1 MNIDG
6 VIPCSVQ
13 KWVSLVDKL
22 SPSQKFRFYEMDM
35 QGMFR
40 IPSIRMRDFLLH
52 FLLQSYNPSSKKF
65 MVQES
70 SGSTAGCKGLISLRP
85 DDVYSIFGWK
95 NNGVDVFG
103 FLSTEGEKATKKIP
117 VSFVSKKNGK
127 IMIDDLIEK
136 IVKDKSTDDDFIRM
150 TFLVLLGTIIAPVS
164 HEYVPK
170 KYYALVKNIKLIR
183 KFNWNAFTSR
193 FCLSEIGKLLQD
205 GHVRQWPQGNLAL
218 LQYLYWEKVQP
229 ITGPRYDPLAL
240 LSPLMRN
247 WTEDMAVRRDK
258 YDYEYGR
265 GVGMIDDNITE
276 EYRLKKIAEEEAQKT
291 KKASSKKSNVTG
303 TRKEGSTSEASS
315 QKPTMDRILSEM
327 NELRKEMLRLPE
339 LCTQR
344 MIEKLNKTGVS
355 YKPSNLEEDE
365 ENLYGGINESS
376 NDVGRPQ
383 KEFVYQKDDSDR
395 FRTPSKMN
403 LQKDDNGVDVTSRE
417 NTPFYC
423 TPEYWDS
430 FKGDMDDPVQVPEVS
445 DEKAA
450 TSLET
455 DEIASH
461 ASVGSQGVQE
471 EVEEVI
477 DAYSSFL
484 VDKVNDDRF
493 MLTTWRIHWLLHV
506 RPGKKTAGNDYEAES
521 HSNGPVNRC
530 EDEYFKKSKRKQLA
544 KDIQEANAT
553 GIVNYPDVSKWP
565 IQTYDMP
572 KQHDGN
578 SCGLFLLRCFQNW
591 DGDKW
596 TGLFSQT
603 SIDDSRELMIAQ
615 LIFSERN
622 KLDEVKNKVIRI
634 SKKKK

>member
-22 SPSQKFRFYEMDM
+22 SPSQKFRFYETEM

-127 IMIDDLIEK
+127 IVIDDLIEK

-170 KYYALVKNIKLIR
+170 KNYALVKNIKLIR

-229 ITGPRYDPLAL
+229 ITAPKYDPLAL

-339 LCTQR
+339 
-344 MIEKLNKTGVS
+344 G
-355 YKPSNLEEDE
+355 
-365 ENLYGGINESS
+365 
-376 NDVGRPQ
+376 
-383 KEFVYQKDDSDR
+383 
-395 FRTPSKMN
+395 
-403 LQKDDNGVDVTSRE
+403 
-417 NTPFYC
+417 
-423 TPEYWDS
+423 
-430 FKGDMDDPVQVPEVS
+430 
-445 DEKAA
+445 
-450 TSLET
+450 
-455 DEIASH
+455 
-461 ASVGSQGVQE
+461 
-471 EVEEVI
+471 
-477 DAYSSFL
+477 
-484 VDKVNDDRF
+484 
-493 MLTTWRIHWLLHV
+493 
-506 RPGKKTAGNDYEAES
+506 
-521 HSNGPVNRC
+521 
-530 EDEYFKKSKRKQLA
+530 
-544 KDIQEANAT
+544 
-553 GIVNYPDVSKWP
+553 
-565 IQTYDMP
+565 
-572 KQHDGN
+572 
-578 SCGLFLLRCFQNW
+578 
-591 DGDKW
+591 
-596 TGLFSQT
+596 
-603 SIDDSRELMIAQ
+603 
-615 LIFSERN
+615 
-622 KLDEVKNKVIRI
+622 
-634 SKKKK
+634 

>member
-1 MNIDG
+1 ME
-6 VIPCSVQ
+6 
-13 KWVSLVDKL
+13 W
-22 SPSQKFRFYEMDM
+22 
-35 QGMFR
+35 MF
-40 IPSIRMRDFLLH
+40 L
-52 FLLQSYNPSSKKF
+52 
-65 MVQES
+65 
-70 SGSTAGCKGLISLRP
+70 G
-85 DDVYSIFGWK
+85 
-95 NNGVDVFG
+95 
-103 FLSTEGEKATKKIP
+103 
-117 VSFVSKKNGK
+117 
-127 IMIDDLIEK
+127 
-136 IVKDKSTDDDFIRM
+136 
-150 TFLVLLGTIIAPVS
+150 FLVLK
-164 HEYVPK
+164 EKKQPK
-170 KYYALVKNIKLIR
+170 KYQLVLLAR
-183 KFNWNAFTSR
+183 KSL
-193 FCLSEIGKLLQD
+193 C
-205 GHVRQWPQGNLAL
+205 V

-229 ITGPRYDPLAL
+229 ITGPKYDPLAL

-265 GVGMIDDNITE
+265 GVGIIDDNITE
-276 EYRLKKIAEEEAQKT
+276 EYRLKKFAEEEAQKT
-291 KKASSKKSNVTG
+291 KKASSKKSNITG
-303 TRKEGSTSEASS
+303 MRKEGSTSEASS

-339 LCTQR
+339 LCAQR
-344 MIEKLNKTGVS
+344 MIEKLNKTGVF

-376 NDVGRPQ
+376 NDGGLPK
-383 KEFVYQKDDSDR
+383 KEFVYQKYDLDR
-395 FRTPSKMN
+395 FRTPSKMS
-403 LQKDDNGVDVTSRE
+403 LQKDDDGVDVTSRG

-430 FKGDMDDPVQVPEVS
+430 FKGDMDDPIQVPEVL

-450 TSLET
+450 TSLGT

-461 ASVGSQGVQE
+461 APLGSQGVQE
-471 EVEEVI
+471 EVEEVTGRRKRRGSQHVKSPYVVPKPNKQAKRSAKGKLFQNGGVNKSSDEYDVVKASI
-477 DAYSSFL
+477 KYVRAHEYSQKHAKTEIFNDGMEEGLTVRRACQIINHEWLSGDVINAYSSYL

-493 MLTTWRIHWLLHV
+493 MLTTWRIHWLLHI

-521 HSNGPVNRC
+521 HSNEPVNRC
-530 EDEYFKKSKRKQLA
+530 EDEYFKKSKTYIPLNKENTHWVTVVMHSGKREFQVLDSLMTGKLDSVTRELVEDLRKQLA
-544 KDIQEANAT
+544 EDIQEANAT
-553 GIVNYPDVSKWP
+553 GIVNYPDVSNWP

-578 SCGLFLLRCFQNW
+578 SCGIFLLRCFQYW

-596 TGLFSQT
+596 TGLFSQR
-603 SIDDSRELMIAQ
+603 SIDDSREVIIAP

>member
-1 MNIDG
+1 
-6 VIPCSVQ
+6 
-13 KWVSLVDKL
+13 
-22 SPSQKFRFYEMDM
+22 
-35 QGMFR
+35 
-40 IPSIRMRDFLLH
+40 
-52 FLLQSYNPSSKKF
+52 
-65 MVQES
+65 
-70 SGSTAGCKGLISLRP
+70 
-85 DDVYSIFGWK
+85 
-95 NNGVDVFG
+95 
-103 FLSTEGEKATKKIP
+103 
-117 VSFVSKKNGK
+117 
-127 IMIDDLIEK
+127 
-136 IVKDKSTDDDFIRM
+136 
-150 TFLVLLGTIIAPVS
+150 
-164 HEYVPK
+164 
-170 KYYALVKNIKLIR
+170 
-183 KFNWNAFTSR
+183 
-193 FCLSEIGKLLQD
+193 
-205 GHVRQWPQGNLAL
+205 
-218 LQYLYWEKVQP
+218 
-229 ITGPRYDPLAL
+229 
-240 LSPLMRN
+240 MRN

-258 YDYEYGR
+258 YDYEYGH

-291 KKASSKKSNVTG
+291 KKASSKKSNITG
-303 TRKEGSTSEASS
+303 MRKEGSTSEASS

-339 LCTQR
+339 LCAQR
-344 MIEKLNKTGVS
+344 MIEKLNKTGVF

-376 NDVGRPQ
+376 NDGGLPK

-395 FRTPSKMN
+395 FRTPFKMN
-403 LQKDDNGVDVTSRE
+403 LQKDDDGVDVTSRG

-430 FKGDMDDPVQVPEVS
+430 FKGDMDDPIQVPEVS

-450 TSLET
+450 TSLGT

-461 ASVGSQGVQE
+461 ASLGSQGVQE
-471 EVEEVI
+471 ERTQHVKSPYVVPKPNKRAKRSAKGKLFQNGGVNKSRDEYDVVKASIKYVRAHEYSQKHAKTEIFNDGMEEGLTVWRACQIINHEWLSGDVI
-477 DAYSSFL
+477 NAYSPYL

-493 MLTTWRIHWLLHV
+493 MLTTWRIHWLLHI

-530 EDEYFKKSKRKQLA
+530 EDEYFKKSKTYIPLNKENTHWVTVVMHSGKREFQVLDSLMTGKLDSVTRELVEDLRKQLA
-544 KDIQEANAT
+544 EDIQEANAT
-553 GIVNYPDVSKWP
+553 GIVNYPDVSNWP

-578 SCGLFLLRCFQNW
+578 SCGIFLLRCFQYW

-596 TGLFSQT
+596 TGLFSQR
-603 SIDDSRELMIAQ
+603 SIDDSREVTIAQ

>member
-1 MNIDG
+1 MMCT
-6 VIPCSVQ
+6 PY
-13 KWVSLVDKL
+13 LVGKTM
-22 SPSQKFRFYEMDM
+22 EW
-35 QGMFR
+35 MF
-40 IPSIRMRDFLLH
+40 L
-52 FLLQSYNPSSKKF
+52 
-65 MVQES
+65 
-70 SGSTAGCKGLISLRP
+70 G
-85 DDVYSIFGWK
+85 
-95 NNGVDVFG
+95 
-103 FLSTEGEKATKKIP
+103 
-117 VSFVSKKNGK
+117 
-127 IMIDDLIEK
+127 
-136 IVKDKSTDDDFIRM
+136 
-150 TFLVLLGTIIAPVS
+150 FLVLK
-164 HEYVPK
+164 EKKQPK
-170 KYYALVKNIKLIR
+170 KYQLVLLAR
-183 KFNWNAFTSR
+183 KM
-193 FCLSEIGKLLQD
+193 
-205 GHVRQWPQGNLAL
+205 
-218 LQYLYWEKVQP
+218 YLYWEKVQP
-229 ITGPRYDPLAL
+229 ITGPKYDPLAL

-291 KKASSKKSNVTG
+291 KKASSKKSNDTG
-303 TRKEGSTSEASS
+303 TREERSTSEASS

-339 LCTQR
+339 LCAQR

-423 TPEYWDS
+423 TSEYWDS

-461 ASVGSQGVQE
+461 APVGSQGVQE
-471 EVEEVI
+471 EVEEVTGRRKRRGSQHVKSPYVVPKPNKRAKRSAKGKLFQNGDVNKSGDEYDVVKASIKYVRAHEHLQKHAKTEIFNDGMEEGLTVRRACQIINHEWLSGDVI

-484 VDKVNDDRF
+484 VDKVNDDCF

-530 EDEYFKKSKRKQLA
+530 EDEYFKKLKTYIPLNKQNNHWITVVMHSGKREFQVLDSLMTGKLDTVTRELVEDLRKQLA
-544 KDIQEANAT
+544 EDIQEANAT

>member
-1 MNIDG
+1 
-6 VIPCSVQ
+6 
-13 KWVSLVDKL
+13 
-22 SPSQKFRFYEMDM
+22 
-35 QGMFR
+35 
-40 IPSIRMRDFLLH
+40 
-52 FLLQSYNPSSKKF
+52 
-65 MVQES
+65 
-70 SGSTAGCKGLISLRP
+70 
-85 DDVYSIFGWK
+85 
-95 NNGVDVFG
+95 
-103 FLSTEGEKATKKIP
+103 
-117 VSFVSKKNGK
+117 
-127 IMIDDLIEK
+127 MIDDLIEK

-229 ITGPRYDPLAL
+229 ITGPKYDPLAL

-339 LCTQR
+339 LCAQR

-445 DEKAA
+445 DEKAV

-506 RPGKKTAGNDYEAES
+506 RSGKKTVGNDYEAES

-544 KDIQEANAT
+544 EDIQEANAT

-578 SCGLFLLRCFQNW
+578 SFGLFLLRCFQNW

-634 SKKKK
+634 SNKKK